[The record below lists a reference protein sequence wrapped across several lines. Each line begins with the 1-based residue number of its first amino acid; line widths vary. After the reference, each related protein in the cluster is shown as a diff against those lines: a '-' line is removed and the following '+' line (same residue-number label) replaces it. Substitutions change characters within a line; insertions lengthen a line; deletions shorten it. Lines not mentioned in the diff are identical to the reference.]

1 MNYLSDYFLECD
13 VLGVEIDQSWWC
25 SRYSPPIFL
34 KNMIFVS
41 DPESVVEVP
50 ENYALLLCYFNN
62 GPVFLKY
69 LKEYK
74 GNVIFVIGPDAGQ
87 NRYTN
92 PLPFDQQFADH
103 GWQLSMSKEILLSK
117 DYICMYVK

>member
-1 MNYLSDYFLECD
+1 MDYLSDYFLDCD
-13 VLGVEIDQSWWC
+13 VLGVEIDQSWWR

-41 DPESVVEVP
+41 DPESLVEVP
-50 ENYALLLCYFNN
+50 EKYGLLFCYFNN

-74 GNVIFVIGPDAGQ
+74 GNVIFVIGPDSGQ

-92 PLPFDQQFADH
+92 PLPFDQQFVDH
-103 GWQLSMSKEILLSK
+103 GWRLSMSREIILSK
-117 DYICMYVK
+117 DYICMYVR